1 MAEPRLSVTDALGT
15 RMLPLEVSTFTIGRR
30 GSHHLSLSGSD
41 SSRDHAEIVR
51 DDGTYLLRDLGSRY
65 GTFVNDEQV
74 TERAL
79 QHGDRLRFGFS
90 RGLEVVFLTDAGGPS
105 IERSA
110 ASAVDDLRRMAALLE
125 SLRALG
131 GGRVLDEVLQIV
143 LDSAID
149 VTGAERGFIMLAG
162 ADGRLEFKMGR
173 ARGKVSLS
181 GQRFATSRKIPEDV
195 FATGDARLV
204 SDLLDEE
211 LAGQHEG
218 TIAVGIRHVLC
229 VPLDLVQY
237 VDAPDGPR
245 EPRRIGVLYLDSRE
259 RGALLSSTAVSA
271 LETLAHEAAAA
282 IEHARL
288 YRESE
293 AKARLD
299 RELAIAAE
307 IQQALL
313 PQARRTE
320 AHFDVIGSST
330 PCRAIGGDFFEYVD
344 QAPDAFGLALGD
356 VAGKGPPAALLTAM
370 LQGMIAA
377 QAATGG
383 PAATMARIND
393 GLIRRA
399 VSARYATAFY
409 GVLAP
414 DGRFTYCNA
423 GHNPPFLVGAHGT
436 RRLETGGLVVGLFP
450 DVPYDE
456 ETITLEPGDLL
467 VLFSDGISEAFDVAG
482 NDFGDDRILEV
493 VQARAADPVPDLMT
507 ALLEAVKAFCAGAEP
522 SDDQTVVL
530 LRYLG
535 ARADG

>member
-1 MAEPRLSVTDALGT
+1 MTQPRLSVTDPLGT
-15 RMLPLEVSTFTIGRR
+15 RTLPLEVSTFTIGRR
-30 GSHHLSLSGSD
+30 GSHHLSLAGSD
-41 SSRDHAEIVR
+41 TSRDHAEIAQQ
-51 DDGTYLLRDLGSRY
+51 DGRYVLRDLGSRY
-65 GTFVNDEQV
+65 GTFVNGEQV
-74 TERAL
+74 TEREL
-79 QHGDRLRFGFS
+79 RHGDRLRFGIS
-90 RGLEVVFLTDAGGPS
+90 SGLEVVFLTDEGGPS
-105 IERSA
+105 IQQSA
-110 ASAVDDLRRMAALLE
+110 ASAASDLRRMATLLE
-125 SLRALG
+125 TLRSLG

-149 VTGAERGFIMLAG
+149 VTAAERGFIMLADR
-162 ADGRLEFKMGR
+162 DGRLEFKLGR
-173 ARGKVSLS
+173 ARGRVSLS

-204 SDLLDEE
+204 SDLLDGD
-211 LAGQHEG
+211 LAAQHEG

-229 VPLDLVQY
+229 VPLDLIQY
-237 VDAPDGPR
+237 VETSDGPL

-259 RGALLSSTAVSA
+259 RGALLSSTALSA
-271 LETLAHEAAAA
+271 LETLAHEAAVA

-313 PQARRTE
+313 PHARRTG
-320 AHFDVIGSST
+320 AHFDAIGTSI
-330 PCRAIGGDFFEYVD
+330 PCRAIGGDFFDYVD
-344 QAPDAFGLALGD
+344 QPSGAFGLALGD

-370 LQGMIAA
+370 LQGMLEAHA
-377 QAATGG
+377 GAVG
-383 PAATMARIND
+383 PAATMARINE

-409 GVLAP
+409 GVLAS

-423 GHNPPFLVGAHGT
+423 GHNPPFLMSAHGS
-436 RRLETGGLVVGLFP
+436 RRLETGGPVVGLLP
-450 DVPYDE
+450 GAPYE
-456 ETITLEPGDLL
+456 EEIVVLAPGDLL
-467 VLFSDGISEAFDVAG
+467 VVFSDGISEAFDAAG
-482 NDFGDDRILEV
+482 DDFGDDRILQV
-493 VQARAADPVPDLMT
+493 VEAHAAEPVPDLMA
-507 ALLEAVKAFCAGAEP
+507 ALLEAVRAFCIGAMQ

-535 ARADG
+535 EPARA

>member
-15 RMLPLEVSTFTIGRR
+15 RTLPLESATFTIGRR
-30 GSHHLSLSGSD
+30 GSHHLSLTGSD
-41 SSRDHAEIVR
+41 TSRDHAEIAR
-51 DDGTYLLRDLGSRY
+51 EDGRCVLRDLGSRY
-65 GTFVNDEQV
+65 GTFVNGEQIQ
-74 TERAL
+74 EREL
-79 QHGDRLRFGFS
+79 RHGDHLRFGIGG
-90 RGLEVVFLTDAGGPS
+90 GLEVVFLTEDGGPS
-105 IERSA
+105 IQQSA
-110 ASAVDDLRRMAALLE
+110 ASAASDLRRMATLLE

-149 VTGAERGFIMLAG
+149 VTGAERGFIMLADAG
-162 ADGRLEFKMGR
+162 GRLEFKLGR
-173 ARGKVSLS
+173 ARGRVSLS

-204 SDLLDEE
+204 SDLLDGD
-211 LAGQHEG
+211 LAAQHEG

-237 VDAPDGPR
+237 VETADGPLER
-245 EPRRIGVLYLDSRE
+245 RRIGVLYLDSRE

-288 YRESE
+288 YREAE

-313 PQARRTE
+313 PHARRTGP
-320 AHFDVIGSST
+320 HFDAIGSSIA
-330 PCRAIGGDFFEYVD
+330 CRAIGGDFFEYVD
-344 QAPDAFGLALGD
+344 LPSGAFGLALGD

-370 LQGMIAA
+370 LQGMIDA
-377 QAATGG
+377 QAGSAG
-383 PAATMARIND
+383 PAVTMARIND

-409 GVLAP
+409 GVLEA

-423 GHNPPFLVGAHGT
+423 GHNPPFLIGAGGV
-436 RRLETGGLVVGLFP
+436 RRLETGGMVVGLFP
-450 DVPYDE
+450 GAPYQE
-456 ETITLEPGDLL
+456 ETVTIAPDDLL
-467 VLFSDGISEAFDVAG
+467 VLFSDGISEAFDAAG
-482 NDFGDDRILEV
+482 QDFGDDRILEA
-493 VQARAADPVPDLMT
+493 VQPRAAEPVPDVLA
-507 ALLEAVKAFCAGAEP
+507 ALLEAVKGFCAGAVQ

-535 ARADG
+535 PPAA